1 MTADNTEQFARSPAV
16 IFLEAARYRAC
27 ASRTAATV
35 AILDFLCK
43 TVGGKILITSKPC
56 ARQRLGIEV
65 TESDEPNGPRSLP
78 QRRSSRRWMYLQ
90 TEPVDTAIIL
100 LETMRRS
107 VQAHAISGRKQ

>member
-1 MTADNTEQFARSPAV
+1 MSAHDVFFVQSPVRGALHKKCMMSGSPA
-16 IFLEAARYRAC
+16 
-27 ASRTAATV
+27 STV

-56 ARQRLGIEV
+56 ARQRLGLEV

>member
-35 AILDFLCK
+35 AILDYLCK

-56 ARQRLGIEV
+56 ARQRLGLEV

-78 QRRSSRRWMYLQ
+78 RSSRRWMYLQ

-107 VQAHAISGRKQ
+107 VQAQAISGRK